1 MPSSASGRAVRAISR
16 MSSSELSR
24 LLQVSRAL
32 ASSLE
37 LDDVLQTAI
46 ESAVATLRLD
56 TGAIY
61 LLEGDVLVLGATT
74 PPLPAGFPEALRRAP
89 LEGHPHV
96 ARCLVEHEPVALADW
111 TTEELTAAERAV
123 CEARGL
129 RSLLFVPVLVAD
141 DAVGAFIVG
150 TVGRVHLLGE
160 GDADLCRA
168 LSHEIGL
175 ALANARLYES
185 LQRSHEEL
193 ERAYDATIEGW
204 SLALEMRDD
213 EAQGHALR
221 VADLAV
227 ELGRETGISADG
239 LVHLRRGA
247 LLHDIG
253 KMVVPDAI
261 LRKPGPL
268 TDAEWEVMRKHP
280 ENGRDFL
287 RKVAYLEPALDV
299 PYAHHERWDG
309 TGYPRGLKGEEIP
322 LAARVFAV
330 ADAFD
335 ALTSDRPYRAA
346 WPEEAVLHY
355 LRERAGTHYDPA
367 VVGALLRLRAA
378 SSPGTP

>member
-1 MPSSASGRAVRAISR
+1 

-61 LLEGDVLVLGATT
+61 LLDGGDLVLGATT
-74 PPLPAGFPEALRRAP
+74 PPLPPDFPEALRRAP
-89 LEGHPHV
+89 LAGHPHV
-96 ARCLVEHEPVALADW
+96 ETCLREREPVSLEDW
-111 TTEELTAAERAV
+111 TAEGLTAAEREV

-150 TVGRVHLLGE
+150 TVGRVRALGE
-160 GDADLCRA
+160 WDADLCRA

-175 ALANARLYES
+175 ALANARLFES
-185 LQRSHEEL
+185 LQRSREEL

-213 EAQGHALR
+213 ETQGHALR
-221 VADLAV
+221 VAGLAV
-227 ELGRETGISADG
+227 ELGREVGIPAEG
-239 LVHLRRGA
+239 LLHLRRGA

-268 TDAEWEVMRKHP
+268 TEAEWEVMRRHP

-309 TGYPRGLKGEEIP
+309 SGYPRGLRGEEIP

-346 WPEEAVLHY
+346 WTEAKALEHV
-355 LRERAGTHYDPA
+355 RAHAGGHYDPA
-367 VVGALLRLRAA
+367 VVAALLRLRGGAEGEPA
-378 SSPGTP
+378 